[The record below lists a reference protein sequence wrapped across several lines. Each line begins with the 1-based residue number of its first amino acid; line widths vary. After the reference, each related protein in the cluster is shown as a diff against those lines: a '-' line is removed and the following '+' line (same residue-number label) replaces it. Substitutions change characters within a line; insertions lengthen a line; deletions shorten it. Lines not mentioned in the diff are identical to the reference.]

1 MRGVAD
7 STDYPV
13 PDAAAEITW
22 MDFMEVARRAI
33 GAGPGTERLIDAMGG
48 VRPSIDDDDVW
59 VALLEQMTETFKQMQ
74 PRP

>member
-33 GAGPGTERLIDAMGG
+33 GPGPETERLIDAMGG
-48 VRPSIDDDDVW
+48 IRPSIDDDDVW

-74 PRP
+74 PRR